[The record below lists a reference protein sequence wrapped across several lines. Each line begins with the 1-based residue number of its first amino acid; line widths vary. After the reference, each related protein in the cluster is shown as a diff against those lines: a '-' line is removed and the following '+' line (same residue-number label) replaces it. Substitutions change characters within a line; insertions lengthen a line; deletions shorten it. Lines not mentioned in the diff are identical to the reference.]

1 MNLRIGHGID
11 IHQLVP
17 DVPLKLAGI
26 EVPSDHGLAGHSDG
40 DVVLHAICDALLGA
54 TARGDLG
61 HYFPPGDP
69 GTLGIDS
76 ARILERILEVLEPE
90 DVTIV
95 NLDVTIVA
103 QRPKLAGLFEAMRAR
118 LSGLLATPIERI
130 SVKAKT
136 TDHLGAIG
144 RGEGIAAH
152 ATVLIELGQ
161 GAENR
166 QHQQQ

>member
-1 MNLRIGHGID
+1 MNLRIGHGFD
-11 IHQLVP
+11 VHQLVR
-17 DVPLKLAGI
+17 DVPLMLAGI
-26 EVPSDHGLAGHSDG
+26 EVSSELGLAGHSDG
-40 DVVLHAICDALLGA
+40 DVVLHAVCDALLGA

-69 GTLGIDS
+69 ATSGIAS
-76 ARILERILEVLEPE
+76 SKILEKILEILEPD

-103 QRPKLAGLFEAMRAR
+103 QRPKLAGHFEAMRAC

-152 ATVLIELGQ
+152 AVVLVTLGGDQ
-161 GAENR
+161 PSSS
-166 QHQQQ
+166 